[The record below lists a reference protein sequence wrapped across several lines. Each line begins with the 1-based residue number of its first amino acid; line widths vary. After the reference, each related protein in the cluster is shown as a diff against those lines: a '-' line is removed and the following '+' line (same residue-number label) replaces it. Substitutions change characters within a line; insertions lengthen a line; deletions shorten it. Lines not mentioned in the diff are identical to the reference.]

1 MKKISLVA
9 LLSIAFIPACFKK
22 KVDSQRENTVLNE
35 ASGSKTSTVTEDA
48 QEFLLE
54 DEANFNAFDDSKPS
68 VSNIENSNDL
78 DWSEVEENINDE
90 AKTGTVQFEYNSSK
104 IKQSEEDKIRKN
116 TKLIK
121 EKIAKN
127 KKAKVL
133 VKGHSCKIAKNKEY
147 NYALS
152 QERAHKVAKVY
163 EQEGIPTKN
172 VKSVGYGATML
183 LTDKDGM
190 EEQAINRRAETVV
203 AE

>member
-1 MKKISLVA
+1 MKKLSLVA
-9 LLSIAFIPACFKK
+9 LLSIVFIPACFKK
-22 KVDSQRENTVLNE
+22 KIDPQGENTVLNE
-35 ASGSKTSTVTEDA
+35 SSRSKTLTISEDA
-48 QEFLLE
+48 QEFVLE
-54 DEANFNAFDDSKPS
+54 EDSNFNAFDDSKPS
-68 VSNIENSNDL
+68 VSNIENTNDL
-78 DWSEVEENINDE
+78 DWSEVEENLNNE

-116 TKLIK
+116 TKTIK
-121 EKIAKN
+121 EKLAKN

-163 EQEGIPTKN
+163 EKEGIPHKN

-190 EEQAINRRAETVV
+190 EEQSINRRAETVI